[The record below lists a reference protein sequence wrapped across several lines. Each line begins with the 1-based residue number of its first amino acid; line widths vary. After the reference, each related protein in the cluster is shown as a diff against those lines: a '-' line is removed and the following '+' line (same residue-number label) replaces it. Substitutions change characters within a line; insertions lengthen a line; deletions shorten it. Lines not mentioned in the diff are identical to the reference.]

1 MDKLKKNF
9 IFIFY
14 HFFKI
19 KREKKHSLN
28 DNSRIAESHYEMY
41 SFFCSAALLL
51 SFHTKN
57 KIPLNYMIVEVG
69 IIYLFILTYML
80 QIMM

>member
-1 MDKLKKNF
+1 M
-9 IFIFY
+9 Y
-14 HFFKI
+14 
-19 KREKKHSLN
+19 
-28 DNSRIAESHYEMY
+28 YEMY

-69 IIYLFILTYML
+69 IIYLFILYVTDYDVEKYEL
-80 QIMM
+80 QWIFPDFSILNCEKSVILFII